1 MTAQGRVAILLKTS
15 GGGQMAEEE
24 DEDEEDE
31 EDVYKNWRPPNK
43 DTDFAA

>member
-1 MTAQGRVAILLKTS
+1 
-15 GGGQMAEEE
+15 MAEEE